1 MNAADDYA
9 GRPVNSGACG
19 YAANELWY
27 LMGTAESFRM
37 YSHVA
42 GMSLAL
48 TLDGLDGGA
57 AATLTA
63 EGTELC
69 LTPQPDGSYAISPK
83 GNVAQSFNM
92 YGGNGQNIRLY
103 DAADNGS
110 KWTFRRMDTSRAL
123 TLVYKGNLEG
133 GYAGNSK
140 IGEVAI
146 TVDGVVGTTLLTK
159 DNLPAISVCY
169 LPEGAEFSV
178 GTGMA
183 CHGWTMDVNGAERT
197 APQPLPAEG
206 LTVEVN
212 VAVDKTN
219 RYQYLYHTP
228 DAQGKPYRIP
238 AIATAPNGTIFAI
251 SDNRPCGM
259 DIGYG
264 EVDIKCRISNDNGE
278 TWGEEFF
285 IADGKGG
292 NTNAM
297 TTGYGDA
304 AVVADREQNRLL
316 VMMVCGETVYWHET
330 TTRQNPNRIA
340 VIRSSDNGRTWSQW
354 EEITESVYTLFDDSV
369 HGCVQSCFVGS
380 GKILQ
385 SRQIKVGSHYR
396 IYAALCARP
405 NGNRVIYSDDFGRTW
420 KALGGP
426 DALPV
431 PNGDEPKCE
440 ELPDGRVVISSRAWG
455 GRYFNIYEYT
465 DVASGAGAWGEAA
478 GSGKRV
484 NGCASLENACNGELL
499 IIPAVRN
506 DDGRKVSLALQSVP
520 LGPQRANVG
529 IYYKE
534 LPEDISSITS
544 ESFAADWEKPY
555 QVSETTSAYSTML
568 LLKNGNIAFYYEESL
583 TLNDRG
589 YDMVYKEIPL
599 ETITS
604 GRYK

>member
-1 MNAADDYA
+1 MRFLNKKCAALS
-9 GRPVNSGACG
+9 VVLLVLSCG
-19 YAANELWY
+19 PAK
-27 LMGTAESFRM
+27 
-37 YSHVA
+37 VA
-42 GMSLAL
+42 GPQVLFQ
-48 TLDGLDGGA
+48 
-57 AATLTA
+57 
-63 EGTELC
+63 
-69 LTPQPDGSYAISPK
+69 TPVTDSI
-83 GNVAQSFNM
+83 
-92 YGGNGQNIRLY
+92 
-103 DAADNGS
+103 
-110 KWTFRRMDTSRAL
+110 
-123 TLVYKGNLEG
+123 
-133 GYAGNSK
+133 
-140 IGEVAI
+140 
-146 TVDGVVGTTLLTK
+146 
-159 DNLPAISVCY
+159 
-169 LPEGAEFSV
+169 
-178 GTGMA
+178 
-183 CHGWTMDVNGAERT
+183 
-197 APQPLPAEG
+197 
-206 LTVEVN
+206 
-212 VAVDKTN
+212 
-219 RYQYLYHTP
+219 
-228 DAQGKPYRIP
+228 PYRIP
-238 AIATAPNGTIFAI
+238 TISAMHNGDILALA
-251 SDNRPCGM
+251 DYRLCGN

-264 EVDIKCRISNDNGE
+264 RVDIHGRVSRNGGRS
-278 TWGEEFF
+278 WGDEFVLIEGSGVSKATDCGF
-285 IADGKGG
+285 
-292 NTNAM
+292 
-297 TTGYGDA
+297 GDA
-304 AVVADREQNRLL
+304 AMVADRESGEVL

-340 VIRSSDNGRTWSQW
+340 VLRSSDNGKTWSQW

-440 ELPDGRVVISSRAWG
+440 ELPDGRVIISSRAWG
-455 GRYFNIYEYT
+455 GRYFNIYTYS
-465 DVASGAGAWGEAA
+465 DVASGAGTWGETA

-499 IIPAVRN
+499 IIPAVRKE
-506 DDGRKVSLALQSVP
+506 DGRKVSLALQSVP

-534 LPEDISSITS
+534 LPEDISSITP

-568 LLKNGNIAFYYEESL
+568 LLKNGNIAFYYEESI
-583 TLNDRG
+583 TLNGWG

-604 GRYK
+604 GRYE